1 MIYIQV
7 AEALSQSEYAQQ
19 VAEVNLES
27 LQRAAQKTLDIDGT
41 QADADLSLVL
51 TEDSQVRALNAQ
63 YMDVDAPTDVLSF
76 PGGETDPDTQAYY
89 LGDVVISYPQ
99 ALLQAQ
105 AGRHTLLDELQLL
118 VVHGVLHLLGYD
130 HAEDAEKARMWA
142 RQAEIL
148 SYLGCAVTMPPG

>member
-1 MIYIQV
+1 MIYVQV

-19 VAEVNLES
+19 VAQVDLEV
-27 LQRAAQKTLDIDGT
+27 LQRAAQKTLDLDGT
-41 QADADLSLVL
+41 QPQADLSLVL
-51 TEDSQVRALNAQ
+51 TDDGQVRALNAQ
-63 YMDVDAPTDVLSF
+63 YMGIDAPTDVLSF
-76 PGGETDPDTQAYY
+76 SGGETDPDTQAYY

-105 AGRHTLLDELQLL
+105 SGGHKLMDELQLL
-118 VVHGVLHLLGYD
+118 VVHGALHLLGYD
-130 HAEDAEKARMWA
+130 HAEDGEKARMWA

>member
-1 MIYIQV
+1 MIYVQI

-19 VAEVNLES
+19 AAQIDLEV
-27 LQRAAQKTLDIDGT
+27 LQRAAQKTLDLDGT
-41 QADADLSLVL
+41 QSQADLSLVL
-51 TEDSQVRALNAQ
+51 TDDGQVRALNAQ
-63 YMDVDAPTDVLSF
+63 YMGIDAPTDVLSF
-76 PGGETDPDTQAYY
+76 SGGETDPDTQSYY
-89 LGDVVISYPQ
+89 LGDVVVSYPQ

-105 AGRHTLLDELQLL
+105 AGGHTLMDELQLL
-118 VVHGVLHLLGYD
+118 VVHGALHLLGYD

>member
-1 MIYIQV
+1 MIYVQV

-19 VAEVNLES
+19 AAEIDLET

-41 QADADLSLVL
+41 QAQADLSLVL

-76 PGGETDPDTQAYY
+76 PGGETDPDSQAYY
-89 LGDVVISYPQ
+89 LGDVIISYPQ
-99 ALLQAQ
+99 ALLQAH
-105 AGRHTLLDELQLL
+105 AARHKLLDELQLL

>member
-41 QADADLSLVL
+41 QADVDLSLVL

>member
-1 MIYIQV
+1 MIYVQV

-19 VAEVNLES
+19 VAQVDLEV
-27 LQRAAQKTLDIDGT
+27 LQRAAQKTLDLDGT
-41 QADADLSLVL
+41 QPQADLSLVL
-51 TEDSQVRALNAQ
+51 TDDGQVRALNAQ
-63 YMDVDAPTDVLSF
+63 YMGIDAPTDVLSF
-76 PGGETDPDTQAYY
+76 SGGETDPDTQAYY

-105 AGRHTLLDELQLL
+105 SGGHKLMDELQLL
-118 VVHGVLHLLGYD
+118 VVHGALHLLGYD

>member
-1 MIYIQV
+1 MIYVQV
-7 AEALSQSEYAQQ
+7 AEDLSQSEYAQS
-19 VAEVNLES
+19 VAEIDLEI
-27 LQRAAQKTLDIDGT
+27 LQQAAQKTLDLDGT
-41 QADADLSLVL
+41 QPQADLSLVL
-51 TEDSQVRALNAQ
+51 TDENQVRTLNAQ

-76 PGGETDPDTQAYY
+76 SGGETDPDTQAYY
-89 LGDVVISYPQ
+89 LGDVVISYAQ

-105 AGRHTLLDELQLL
+105 TGGHKLIDELQLL

>member
-1 MIYIQV
+1 MIYVQV
-7 AEALSQSEYAQQ
+7 AEALSRSEYAQPA
-19 VAEVNLES
+19 AEVDLET
-27 LQRAAQKTLDIDGT
+27 LQRAAQKTLEIDGT
-41 QADADLSLVL
+41 HPDADLSLVL
-51 TEDSQVRALNAQ
+51 TEDSQVHALNVQ

-76 PGGETDPDTQAYY
+76 PSGETDPDTQAYY

-99 ALLQAQ
+99 ALLQAE
-105 AGRHTLLDELQLL
+105 AGRHKLLDELQLL

>member
-1 MIYIQV
+1 MIYVQV
-7 AEALSQSEYAQQ
+7 AEALRQSEYAQQ
-19 VAEVNLES
+19 VAEVDLEV
-27 LQRAAQKTLDIDGT
+27 LQRAAQKTLDIDGA
-41 QADADLSLVL
+41 QPDVDLSLVL
-51 TEDSQVRALNAQ
+51 AEDSQVRALNAQ
-63 YMDVDAPTDVLSF
+63 FMGVDAPTDVLSF

-105 AGRHTLLDELQLL
+105 ASRHKPLDELQLL